1 MVYHTAIILLAR
13 PYVQSRAFEDPA
25 SLEPDAVVIKAQ
37 DVLLEAARSISSLGG
52 QYRKVFGSFRRSPI
66 TATHA
71 NLSAALALFNPRGAN
86 PPGARCNPSD
96 DARIK
101 SCLQTLEELSVAWTP
116 PRKYLSSVLKMMQ
129 VDSAGQH
136 KGAKTSDAL
145 ADHQDGDLYPTSEE
159 SQVTNLMQPADVVCS
174 GQVIDAMSLPLW
186 LSATVGDPSL
196 GEFSTATEGMLLQD
210 GSDGT
215 GEQFK
220 DWIEPPFPWDLF
232 ST

>member
-1 MVYHTAIILLAR
+1 MVYHTAMILLAR
-13 PYVQSRAFEDPA
+13 PYVQSRAFEDSA
-25 SLEPDAVVIKAQ
+25 SLEPDALVIKAQ
-37 DVLLEAARSISSLGG
+37 GVLLEAARSISSLGD

-71 NLSAALALFNPRGAN
+71 NLSAALALFNPLGAN
-86 PPGARCNPSD
+86 PPGARCHPSD

-129 VDSAGQH
+129 GDSAGQQQ
-136 KGAKTSDAL
+136 GATTSDAL
-145 ADHQDGDLYPTSEE
+145 ANHHDGDLCPTSEA
-159 SQVTNLMQPADVVCS
+159 SQVTNLMQPADVVWS

-196 GEFSTATEGMLLQD
+196 GEFSTAAEGVPLQD
-210 GSDGT
+210 GNDDM

-220 DWIEPPFPWDLF
+220 DWLEPPFPWDLF
-232 ST
+232 SS